1 MDMAFLM
8 RSQRLLDGR
17 KAARL
22 DHELLKAALAASQV
36 RPCASGGQSDG
47 KAIGEEPLVELF
59 TGGAEWRQAA
69 MRQRGCFNR
78 AEAGRD
84 RNGA

>member
-1 MDMAFLM
+1 MDIAFLR
-8 RSQRLLDGR
+8 RSQCLLDRAGP
-17 KAARL
+17 ARL
-22 DHELLKAALAASQV
+22 DHALLQATLAACRAAKGRASQ
-36 RPCASGGQSDG
+36 PCS
-47 KAIGEEPLVELF
+47 IGEEPLVELVIA
-59 TGGAEWRQAA
+59 GAGWRQAA